1 MLSLGEIVQMRI
13 CDVINRPVRFRNPK
27 TKRVKKGEIV
37 YIHLNH
43 AGVQDRDRVLYKV
56 RWEDVEF
63 LYGK

>member
-1 MLSLGEIVQMRI
+1 VQMRI

-37 YIHLNH
+37 YIHLNY

-63 LYGK
+63 LYGE